1 MTLASISPR
10 SAVQVD
16 RVFITN
22 RAFSTFPTLK
32 EVIQEAAIFTRTQ
45 VTEDAKGIT
54 FSMDLWRFLC
64 LSKVHGIDTDL
75 LHRYITLPDLEL
87 IDFDAEGEEKVF
99 VQYKFSENS
108 DRAYLPF
115 WFIKEHVDRL
125 FKLEIDDAEGI
136 YYAIHGEAYT
146 WEGLEYFTSSILETK
161 EIVDLLKV
169 AILKS
174 QVNAFSQVYWK
185 SQSEQAK
192 RAVEALEMTAKK
204 LF

>member
-1 MTLASISPR
+1 MTLATIST
-10 SAVQVD
+10 QGIETEK
-16 RVFITN
+16 VFLS
-22 RAFSTFPTLK
+22 RLVFVRFPKLK

-45 VTEDAKGIT
+45 VTEDPKGIT

-99 VQYKFSENS
+99 IEYKFSGNS

-125 FKLEIDDAEGI
+125 FNLEIDDLEGT
-136 YYAIHGEAYT
+136 YYTIHGEAYT
-146 WEGLEYFTSSILETK
+146 WDDLEYFISSFLETK

-174 QVNAFSQVYWK
+174 QINDFSQVYWK
-185 SQSEQAK
+185 SQSEQAANDVEVTK
-192 RAVEALEMTAKK
+192 MKLEALS
-204 LF
+204 